1 MSCIVEMW
9 SDMQHQTEPALLN
22 ACRLI
27 LTQGAIDNGQPLL
40 TSAEWH
46 DLYWFN
52 QEKECV

>member
-46 DLYWFN
+46 DLY
-52 QEKECV
+52 